1 MANHDLTDR
10 VVDWLE
16 HPDLTSDVPRSA
28 PTLSGSEQQY
38 QASEEH
44 DQPSSTRQTPSSAYV
59 DSQDEPLP
67 QEIAL
72 PDSRAS
78 SSDNNS
84 LTGSDIIQNSLDD
97 LLRGSYRTRSYRTRS
112 YRTRSYRTRSYRT
125 GSYRTRSY
133 RNGSYRTRSYRTGS
147 YRTGSYRT
155 RSPTIPSQE
164 HSVNSENTPREHR
177 SPSIEAP
184 SQRTQRPRPRPR
196 YRRTLEN
203 AASVLDHIKNGNVC
217 KSSRHDQTHLIYYD
231 YSRENRL
238 FYEEIRD
245 AREIKNLG
253 NAPSDVYQ
261 RVVIVHDLSESTII
275 ALGGTFGINPEFFEE
290 HLLNSGYAGADYD
303 MAPATMWTTAALEKT
318 YVSAKWIRPVCRV
331 PMFSANTKM
340 QYLAKT
346 GIRNSRYSW
355 ANDYQLR
362 MLKRLN
368 VVEHFTYYGTVETRA
383 TTNIFRSESR
393 LWTNPKQTTKAQR
406 ECGLEERM
414 SIWKGKL
421 PQGCD
426 IVIILTDPLPA
437 VMEEHPCIET
447 TEIDWNESLVGAG
460 IRRAMAENDGLRDF
474 ERDDDWVERGI
485 PRPVEGR
492 PTAEPLLLRWVRS
505 LKKLMMR
512 RDVKVRLSP
521 STKDDDLYLHKEIV
535 KPISPRH
542 TITVDLDR
550 VFESK
555 DWAQSFERKMGCG
568 STYDAICADIELV
581 DGPIFLGTAVF
592 HVIKQDTLIFL
603 RRLSHYGLD
612 QMEIGVLDETKME
625 DQISD
630 WIQAIGYAQKEIS
643 ELQASMEPFVAFCA
657 SMDSPAI
664 ESNSSESHSTTEP
677 KVLREFQQLSE
688 MMTKMS
694 DRLQRTSTHLTSN
707 LGLLESRRSIN
718 EAQAV
723 SRLTELAFVFVPL
736 SFATSVF
743 GMQVQPF
750 ADPVP
755 LRSFFIV
762 AVGVTLFAYLMRMT
776 MRSQWLAYLKILLR
790 RDFQEYTERYGL
802 PAPTRSISISYT
814 VQWMFHG
821 LFVGVKKVLKS
832 ACTLCVKIWRIFGF
846 VILFILL
853 NGTIAGIPIAVLWTR
868 ELSPGI
874 QCAVTIAI
882 LGIVLGTVGTFLWNS
897 CDPKFRS
904 ALPRLI
910 GNSLRYRHYRDLVVF
925 SGTIALTM
933 VVSLIVLWTQP
944 LASDIKMGLTVG
956 FLITSSL
963 QISPSPQEPHVDA
976 LDSFKMA
983 NPLINIRR
991 SRMSIEDGS
1000 TNSAQRYS
1008 RFKKE
1013 VKQTATSMLTWH
1025 RLLMAGLLCPMI
1037 MLCKHSGFHC
1047 ILMSRLNHPIAVL
1060 LAGCTSSGLDNIY
1073 LMSLRYKDYNYTVA
1087 KVPGQVNTNI
1097 AQAIRNVTQTG
1108 HGTTFEVRAGYMGLC
1123 VGQSHEYPICS
1134 SSAKALA
1141 NMIAA
1146 ERRTIQAGNESIETV
1161 PDPLNLIMV
1170 AEEFRRKIVFDGFL
1184 YVSIAMC
1191 FVTFLIISTF
1201 PGWHQETDD
1210 VESEKEVMPFPSRA
1224 LTHLSLVTSILGFAF
1239 GFISLL
1245 WQHIN
1250 SSSTATMA
1258 EVLTY
1263 GAIEG
1268 HIGTA
1273 AMALG
1278 WVSVFVVSMV
1288 AIGILVEILSNSL
1301 IRRLVDI

>member
-1 MANHDLTDR
+1 MANNDLTDR

-16 HPDLTSDVPRSA
+16 HPDFSSDVPRSV
-28 PTLSGSEQQY
+28 PSLSGSEQQSQASEQQY
-38 QASEEH
+38 HASEEH
-44 DQPSSTRQTPSSAYV
+44 DQSSSTRKTPSSDYI
-59 DSQDEPLP
+59 DSQEGPLA

-78 SSDNNS
+78 SSDNDY
-84 LTGSDIIQNSLDD
+84 LTDSEIIQNSLDN
-97 LLRGSYRTRSYRTRS
+97 LFR
-112 YRTRSYRTRSYRT
+112 
-125 GSYRTRSY
+125 
-133 RNGSYRTRSYRTGS
+133 GSYRTRSYRTGS

-155 RSPTIPSQE
+155 RSPTKSSQE
-164 HSVNSENTPREHR
+164 HSVNSENTPREQR

-184 SQRTQRPRPRPR
+184 SQRTQRPRHRSRPRPR

-238 FYEEIRD
+238 FYEEIRN

-303 MAPATMWTTAALEKT
+303 MTPATMWTTAALEKT

-346 GIRNSRYSW
+346 GIRDSRYSW
-355 ANDYQLR
+355 ASEYQLR
-362 MLKRLN
+362 LLKKLN

-393 LWTNPKQTTKAQR
+393 LWTNPKLTTRAQR

-426 IVIILTDPLPA
+426 IV
-437 VMEEHPCIET
+437 MEEHPCLET
-447 TEIDWNESLVGAG
+447 TEIDWNESLAGAS
-460 IRRAMAENDGLRDF
+460 IRNAMAEDDGLLDAD
-474 ERDDDWVERGI
+474 RDDGWVERGI
-485 PRPVEGR
+485 PRPVKER
-492 PTAEPLLLRWVRS
+492 PTVEPLLLRWVRY
-505 LKKLMMR
+505 LKKLIVR
-512 RDVKVRLSP
+512 RDAKVRLSP
-521 STKDDDLYLHKEIV
+521 SSKDDDLYLHKEIV

-542 TITVDLDR
+542 TVTVDLDR

-555 DWAQSFERKMGCG
+555 DWAQSFEKKMGCG

-581 DGPIFLGTAVF
+581 DGPILLGTAVF

-612 QMEIGVLDETKME
+612 QMDIGVLDEAKME

-630 WIQAIGYAQKEIS
+630 WIQAISYAQKEIS

-657 SMDSPAI
+657 SMDSPDI
-664 ESNSSESHSTTEP
+664 ESNSSESHSITEP

-814 VQWMFHG
+814 VQWMCHG

-832 ACTLCVKIWRIFGF
+832 AGTLCAKIWKIFGF
-846 VILFILL
+846 VILFILV

-882 LGIVLGTVGTFLWNS
+882 LGIVLGTVGTFLWNY

-910 GNSLRYRHYRDLVVF
+910 GNPFRYRYYRTHDVI
-925 SGTIALTM
+925 SGTIFLTM
-933 VVSLIVLWTQP
+933 VVSLVVLWTQP
-944 LASDIKMGLTVG
+944 LALDIKTGLTVG
-956 FLITSSL
+956 FVMFVAPLIIGLLYALSLGQYRYLIPLRASTSSL
-963 QISPSPQEPHVDA
+963 QISSSPQEPHVDVSNF
-976 LDSFKMA
+976 SFKMA
-983 NPLINIRR
+983 NPLGNSSR
-991 SRMSIEDGS
+991 SRISIEDGS
-1000 TNSAQRYS
+1000 TNPAPRYS
-1008 RFKKE
+1008 NFKKE
-1013 VKQTATSMLTWH
+1013 VKQTATSMFTWH

-1037 MLCKHSGFHC
+1037 MLS
-1047 ILMSRLNHPIAVL
+1047 LL
-1060 LAGCTSSGLDNIY
+1060 LAGCTSSGLNNIY
-1073 LMSLRYKDYNYTVA
+1073 LMSLRYNDYNYTVA
-1087 KVPGQVNTNI
+1087 KGPGQVSSNI
-1097 AQAIRNVTQTG
+1097 AQAIQNVTQTG
-1108 HGTTFEVRAGYMGLC
+1108 HGTTFEVRAGYMGIC

-1161 PDPLNLIMV
+1161 ADPLNLIMV
-1170 AEEFRRKIVFDGFL
+1170 AEEFRRKIVFDGL
-1184 YVSIAMC
+1184 M
-1191 FVTFLIISTF
+1191 
-1201 PGWHQETDD
+1201 
-1210 VESEKEVMPFPSRA
+1210 
-1224 LTHLSLVTSILGFAF
+1224 
-1239 GFISLL
+1239 
-1245 WQHIN
+1245 
-1250 SSSTATMA
+1250 
-1258 EVLTY
+1258 
-1263 GAIEG
+1263 
-1268 HIGTA
+1268 
-1273 AMALG
+1273 
-1278 WVSVFVVSMV
+1278 
-1288 AIGILVEILSNSL
+1288 
-1301 IRRLVDI
+1301 

>member
-1 MANHDLTDR
+1 MANNELNDR

-16 HPDLTSDVPRSA
+16 HPDFPSGVPRSV
-28 PTLSGSEQQY
+28 PTLSGSEEQSQTSERH
-38 QASEEH
+38 QASEEYS
-44 DQPSSTRQTPSSAYV
+44 QASGTRQTPSSV
-59 DSQDEPLP
+59 HIDSQDEPLP

-78 SSDNNS
+78 SNDDNS
-84 LTGSDIIQNSLDD
+84 RTGSDIIQNSLDD
-97 LLRGSYRTRSYRTRS
+97 LLRGSYGTG
-112 YRTRSYRTRSYRT
+112 SYRTRSYRT
-125 GSYRTRSY
+125 GSYRTRS
-133 RNGSYRTRSYRTGS
+133 
-147 YRTGSYRT
+147 
-155 RSPTIPSQE
+155 PTISLQE
-164 HSVNSENTPREHR
+164 HSVHSENTPREHR

-196 YRRTLEN
+196 YRRTLDN

-238 FYEEIRD
+238 FYEEIRN

-261 RVVIVHDLSESTII
+261 RIVIVHDLSKSTII

-290 HLLNSGYAGADYD
+290 HLLNSGYAGAEYD
-303 MAPATMWTTAALEKT
+303 MTPATMWSTAALEKT
-318 YVSAKWIRPVCRV
+318 YVSTKWIRPVCRI
-331 PMFSANTKM
+331 PMFSANSRM
-340 QYLAKT
+340 QDLAKT
-346 GIRNSRYSW
+346 GMRDSRYPNAS
-355 ANDYQLR
+355 DFKLR
-362 MLKRLN
+362 FLKRLN
-368 VVEHFTYYGTVETRA
+368 VVEHFTYYGTVETRV

-393 LWTNPKQTTKAQR
+393 LWTNPKQTTRAQR

-426 IVIILTDPLPA
+426 IV
-437 VMEEHPCIET
+437 MEEHPCLET
-447 TEIDWNESLVGAG
+447 TEIDWNESLAHAG
-460 IRRAMAENDGLRDF
+460 IRKAKAENDDLLDF
-474 ERDDDWVERGI
+474 DLDDDWVERGI
-485 PRPVEGR
+485 PRPVEER
-492 PTAEPLLLRWVRS
+492 ATAEPLLLQWARS
-505 LKKLMMR
+505 LKKLIVR
-512 RDVKVRLSP
+512 RNFKVTLSP
-521 STKDDDLYLHKEIV
+521 SSKDDDLYLHKEIV

-550 VFESK
+550 IFESK
-555 DWAQSFERKMGCG
+555 DWAQSFEKKMGCG

-581 DGPIFLGTAVF
+581 DGPILLGSAVLNI
-592 HVIKQDTLIFL
+592 IKQDTLIFL

-612 QMEIGVLDETKME
+612 QMEIGVLEETRME

-630 WIQAIGYAQKEIS
+630 WIQAISYAQREIS

-657 SMDSPAI
+657 SMDSPAVA
-664 ESNSSESHSTTEP
+664 SNSSESHATTEP
-677 KVLREFQQLSE
+677 KVLREFHQLLE
-688 MMTKMS
+688 MMTEMS

-776 MRSQWLAYLKILLR
+776 MRSQWLAYLKVLLR

-814 VQWMFHG
+814 VQWMCHG
-821 LFVGVKKVLKS
+821 LFVGVKKVLKFVG
-832 ACTLCVKIWRIFGF
+832 TLCVKIWKIFGF

-853 NGTIAGIPIAVLWTR
+853 NGTVAGIPIAIIWTR

-882 LGIVLGTVGTFLWNS
+882 LAIVLGTVGTFFWNY
-897 CDPKFRS
+897 CDPEFRS

-910 GNSLRYRHYRDLVVF
+910 GNPFRNSDRPDLVVL
-925 SGTIALTM
+925 SGTVPLTM
-933 VVSLIVLWTQP
+933 VISLIVLWTRP
-944 LASDIKMGLTVG
+944 LALDIKTGLTVG
-956 FLITSSL
+956 ILMFVAPLITGMLCAIAANQFSYY
-963 QISPSPQEPHVDA
+963 SPSRASTSDVQEPHVDV
-976 LDSFKMA
+976 LNLEIMPNSSR
-983 NPLINIRR
+983 NSRR
-991 SRMSIEDGS
+991 SRISIDNGL
-1000 TNSAQRYS
+1000 TDPAGGYS
-1008 RFKKE
+1008 NLKKK
-1013 VKQTATSMLTWH
+1013 VKRHASINYH
-1025 RLLMAGLLCPMI
+1025 HCLMAPLLGAII
-1037 MLCKHSGFHC
+1037 MLS
-1047 ILMSRLNHPIAVL
+1047 VL
-1060 LAGCTSSGLDNIY
+1060 LAGCTSSGMSNIY
-1073 LMSLRYKDYNYTVA
+1073 LMSLRYNDYNYTVA
-1087 KVPGQVNTNI
+1087 KGPGQVDSHI
-1097 AQAIRNVTQTG
+1097 AQAIQNVTQTAN
-1108 HGTTFEVRAGYMGLC
+1108 GTTFEVRAGYMGLC
-1123 VGQSHEYPICS
+1123 VGQSDEDKICS

-1141 NMIAA
+1141 NMISA
-1146 ERRTIQAGNESIETV
+1146 ERRTIQVGNESIETV
-1161 PDPLNLIMV
+1161 PDPLNLIMI
-1170 AEEFRRKIVFDGFL
+1170 AEEFRRKIVFDGL
-1184 YVSIAMC
+1184 IYVAIAMC
-1191 FVTFLIISTF
+1191 FVTFIIISTF
-1201 PGWHQETDD
+1201 PGWHEETDD
-1210 VESEKEVMPFPSRA
+1210 TGSEREVRPFPSRP
-1224 LTHLSLVTSILGFAF
+1224 LMQLSLVSSILGFAF

-1258 EVLTY
+1258 EILTY
-1263 GAIEG
+1263 GAVEG

-1278 WVSVFVVSMV
+1278 WVSVFAVSMTSM
-1288 AIGILVEILSNSL
+1288 GILVEILSMSL
-1301 IRRLVDI
+1301 IIRKLTDDLDDE